1 MRSPGLPAVE
11 CAIQEVA
18 PCNTAEST
26 HGPPVPDISPG
37 SIRLRDVKPAA
48 DTLDYSLGIPLF
60 VKLLVNLLPGWTR
73 NPRAMPQP
81 LMGLVRIS

>member
-26 HGPPVPDISPG
+26 HGPPYPISPG
-37 SIRLRDVKPAA
+37 SIRLQDVKPAA

-81 LMGLVRIS
+81 LMGLVRTS